1 MKKTF
6 RIEDL
11 CCANCAAK
19 IEDAI
24 RRVEGVRSASVNFLA
39 ERLTIEADDDYF
51 DKAVKEAVRLA
62 KRIEPDCTVILS

>member
-24 RRVEGVRSASVNFLA
+24 RRLDGVTFASVNFLA
-39 ERLTIEADDDYF
+39 ERMTLEADDAIF
-51 DKAVKEAVRLA
+51 EKIAKEAA
-62 KRIEPDCTVILS
+62 KIARKIEPDCTVILE

>member
-24 RRVEGVRSASVNFLA
+24 RRLDGVTFASVNFLA
-39 ERLTIEADDDYF
+39 ERMTIEADDACF
-51 DKAVKEAVRLA
+51 DKAVKEAVKIV
-62 KRIEPDCTVILS
+62 KRIEPDCTVILQ